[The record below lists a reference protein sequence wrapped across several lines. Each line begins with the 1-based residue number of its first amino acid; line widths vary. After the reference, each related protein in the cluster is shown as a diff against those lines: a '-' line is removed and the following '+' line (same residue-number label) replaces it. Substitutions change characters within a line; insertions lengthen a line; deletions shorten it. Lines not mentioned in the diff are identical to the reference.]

1 MIVIWMEAYIMK
13 ECTSFAKDTCLPD
26 SLYTIATAWHAAT
39 MGPTQYSS
47 DDYKN
52 YVHRRYKVLS
62 RMVQPE

>member
-1 MIVIWMEAYIMK
+1 MK
-13 ECTSFAKDTCLPD
+13 ECTSFAKDTCLPG
-26 SLYTIATAWHAAT
+26 SLYTIATAWHAANI
-39 MGPTQYSS
+39 GPTQYSS